1 MTHIRTALPVAGS
14 KESGSGNGSRVG
26 GVHLYADFA
35 RRKKKGGGR
44 GGVKA
49 QEGKERAM
57 V

>member
-35 RRKKKGGGR
+35 RRKKKKG